1 MDKTFTIAG
10 TSVVDGVKTFR
21 FANGKL
27 NIRVNMLRHCGH
39 DDINLVELPKAMTKV
54 QAMAWLLTNVRGTKG
69 AVIPT
74 RSADKTAKNNLVLEA
89 ERKAAGVAKAR
100 ATRAERVAKPAKV
113 AKVAKVA
120 KEAVAE
126 AA

>member
-10 TSVVDGVKTFR
+10 VSTINGVKTFR

-27 NIRVNMLRHCGH
+27 NIRVNMLRHFGH
-39 DDINLVELPKAMTKV
+39 EDINLVELSKPMTKV
-54 QAMAWLLTNVRGTKG
+54 QAMAWLMSNVKGVKG

-74 RSADKTAKNNLVLEA
+74 RAADKTAKNELVLEA
-89 ERKAAGVAKAR
+89 ERKAAAVAKAKS
-100 ATRAERVAKPAKV
+100 TRASK
-113 AKVAKVA
+113 
-120 KEAVAE
+120 KEAVP

>member
-10 TSVVDGVKTFR
+10 VSTINGVKTFR

-27 NIRVNMLRHCGH
+27 NIRVNMLRHFGH
-39 DDINLVELPKAMTKV
+39 ENIDLHELPKPMTKV
-54 QAMAWLLTNVRGTKG
+54 QAAAWLLTNVKGTKG

-74 RSADKTAKNNLVLEA
+74 RAADKTAKNELVLEA
-89 ERKAAGVAKAR
+89 ERKAASVAKAK
-100 ATRAERVAKPAKV
+100 ATRASKR
-113 AKVAKVA
+113 
-120 KEAVAE
+120 EAVP